1 MTNPTVII
9 IDESDGRTPL
19 ISSARV
25 EQILLDCLFRPE
37 EVEGLEEGQ
46 APEGAV
52 IVEGILSRF
61 GLHAGRLESHRSEVT
76 EMLMN
81 LPVNFRRSSGG
92 GWSFLQACDDRNGV
106 QWTGFHMIMSQLF
119 VLGMGLGLVK
129 YLMPRELW
137 SALPGGMPYLVILD
151 GPTPGGKALQ
161 YPMGERIEVKR
172 S

>member
-1 MTNPTVII
+1 MSW
-9 IDESDGRTPL
+9 IDKLP
-19 ISSARV
+19 V
-25 EQILLDCLFRPE
+25 E
-37 EVEGLEEGQ
+37 

-61 GLHAGRLESHRSEVT
+61 GLHAGRLESHRAEVT

-81 LPVNFRRSSGG
+81 LPLGFRQSSGG
-92 GWSFLQACDDRNGV
+92 GWSFLQACDDREGV

-151 GPTPGGKALQ
+151 GPTPGGDDLQ
-161 YPMGERIEVKR
+161 HPLGERVEAKQD
-172 S
+172 